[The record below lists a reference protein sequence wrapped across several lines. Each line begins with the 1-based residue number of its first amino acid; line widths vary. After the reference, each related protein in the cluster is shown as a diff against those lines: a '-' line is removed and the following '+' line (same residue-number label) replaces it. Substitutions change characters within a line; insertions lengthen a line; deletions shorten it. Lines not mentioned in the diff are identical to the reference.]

1 MSDYWLRRAIED
13 EKRAHRNAQATNAE
27 LKALY
32 QRQYKRI
39 YAQMERLYGQVDWGD
54 GEMIT
59 RTQLWEY
66 SRWKDLEKELRQ
78 FATETPRIGVDKIT
92 DCLDRVFRET
102 IGVDVGHFGADQQS
116 MFRVGTDPRAII
128 NTAWSGESFSARLW
142 KNTGVIAERIRSDM
156 EDMLVSGR
164 GMSDIKKRLMEDFS
178 VSYNDAARL
187 VDTETSYVMNNAAV
201 QRYRSAGLRKVRW
214 CIAPEDGRE
223 CEICKSRANKV
234 WHIDTAPTMPAHPRC
249 RCVWQGVV
257 ELPGEY
263 VPCDGEGETAEEAK
277 KYEAPKTVK
286 PLGIAPETLQNQ
298 PESGIIKTEQQTAFK
313 RILDAA
319 GREKYRYL
327 QTDTIQQMSSAQEIA
342 EHFRYTDK
350 WGDECSPIDES
361 FSRLK
366 LDVQKEAAEGIEWA
380 RQTYGLKELPNTIR
394 AGKLKT
400 GTMGTYRESE
410 RILTVRTGLKA
421 EEAFATTVHEMTH
434 YADQAYGHI
443 APGIV
448 AEARKNLK
456 FTERSP
462 EYKYQKR
469 EIVGMFNV
477 KDADDPH
484 ELVAYSL
491 ERYATNKG
499 NDLAREISRIWLERI
514 GAI

>member
-32 QRQYKRI
+32 QRQYKRV

-66 SRWKDLEKELRQ
+66 SRWKDLESELRQ

-92 DCLDRVFRET
+92 GCLDRVFKET
-102 IGVDVGHFGADQQS
+102 IGADVSRYTGENAG
-116 MFRVGTDPRAII
+116 MFRVGTDPTAVI
-128 NTAWSGESFSARLW
+128 NTAWSGECFSARLW

-263 VPCDGEGETAEEAK
+263 VPCDGEGETAEEA
-277 KYEAPKTVK
+277 AR
-286 PLGIAPETLQNQ
+286 AWQ
-298 PESGIIKTEQQTAFK
+298 PD
-313 RILDAA
+313 R
-319 GREKYRYL
+319 
-327 QTDTIQQMSSAQEIA
+327 
-342 EHFRYTDK
+342 
-350 WGDECSPIDES
+350 
-361 FSRLK
+361 
-366 LDVQKEAAEGIEWA
+366 
-380 RQTYGLKELPNTIR
+380 
-394 AGKLKT
+394 
-400 GTMGTYRESE
+400 
-410 RILTVRTGLKA
+410 
-421 EEAFATTVHEMTH
+421 
-434 YADQAYGHI
+434 
-443 APGIV
+443 
-448 AEARKNLK
+448 
-456 FTERSP
+456 
-462 EYKYQKR
+462 
-469 EIVGMFNV
+469 
-477 KDADDPH
+477 
-484 ELVAYSL
+484 
-491 ERYATNKG
+491 
-499 NDLAREISRIWLERI
+499 
-514 GAI
+514 

>member
-116 MFRVGTDPRAII
+116 MFRVGTDPTAVI
-128 NTAWSGESFSARLW
+128 NTAWSGECFSARLW

-201 QRYRSAGLRKVRW
+201 QRYRSVGLRKVRW

-257 ELPGEY
+257 ELPGEV
-263 VPCDGEGETAEEAK
+263 VPCDGEGETAEEAAK
-277 KYEAPKTVK
+277 AAQIRQIEDKQPKTVVN
-286 PLGIAPETLQNQ
+286 APETWYNRTIAGN
-298 PESGIIKTEQQTAFK
+298 PEKERSYASALIRAKAESKIKGTLEKPKLPEYYNSIGFDADHVHGDRGRDISREEAMEYMREAIVQIVRNDGRYVNYYSEKGAAYVKPGKKAIRTAVRASDYK
-313 RILDAA
+313 
-319 GREKYRYL
+319 
-327 QTDTIQQMSSAQEIA
+327 
-342 EHFRYTDK
+342 
-350 WGDECSPIDES
+350 P
-361 FSRLK
+361 
-366 LDVQKEAAEGIEWA
+366 DVQKMMDVM
-380 RQTYGLKELPNTIR
+380 LKMK
-394 AGKLKT
+394 GK
-400 GTMGTYRESE
+400 
-410 RILTVRTGLKA
+410 
-421 EEAFATTVHEMTH
+421 
-434 YADQAYGHI
+434 
-443 APGIV
+443 
-448 AEARKNLK
+448 
-456 FTERSP
+456 
-462 EYKYQKR
+462 
-469 EIVGMFNV
+469 
-477 KDADDPH
+477 
-484 ELVAYSL
+484 
-491 ERYATNKG
+491 
-499 NDLAREISRIWLERI
+499 
-514 GAI
+514 

>member
-32 QRQYKRI
+32 QRQYRRI

-102 IGVDVGHFGADQQS
+102 IGADVSRYTGENAG
-116 MFRVGTDPRAII
+116 MFRVGTDPTAVI
-128 NTAWSGESFSARLW
+128 NTAWSGECFSARLW

-257 ELPGEY
+257 ELPGEV
-263 VPCDGEGETAEEAK
+263 VPCDGEGETAEEAAK
-277 KYEAPKTVK
+277 AAQIRQIEAKQPKTVVN
-286 PLGIAPETLQNQ
+286 APETWYNRTIAGN
-298 PESGIIKTEQQTAFK
+298 PEKERSYASALIRAKAESKIKGTLEKPKLPEYYNSIGFDADHVHGDRGRDITREEAMEYMREAIVQIVRNDGRYVNYYSEKGAAYVKPGKKAIRTAVRASDYK
-313 RILDAA
+313 
-319 GREKYRYL
+319 
-327 QTDTIQQMSSAQEIA
+327 
-342 EHFRYTDK
+342 
-350 WGDECSPIDES
+350 P
-361 FSRLK
+361 
-366 LDVQKEAAEGIEWA
+366 DVQKMMDVM
-380 RQTYGLKELPNTIR
+380 LKMK
-394 AGKLKT
+394 GK
-400 GTMGTYRESE
+400 
-410 RILTVRTGLKA
+410 
-421 EEAFATTVHEMTH
+421 
-434 YADQAYGHI
+434 
-443 APGIV
+443 
-448 AEARKNLK
+448 
-456 FTERSP
+456 
-462 EYKYQKR
+462 
-469 EIVGMFNV
+469 
-477 KDADDPH
+477 
-484 ELVAYSL
+484 
-491 ERYATNKG
+491 
-499 NDLAREISRIWLERI
+499 
-514 GAI
+514 

>member
-32 QRQYKRI
+32 QRQYRRI

-66 SRWKDLEKELRQ
+66 SRWKDLESELRQ

-92 DCLDRVFRET
+92 GCLDKVFRET
-102 IGVDVGHFGADQQS
+102 IGADVSRYTGENAG
-116 MFRVGTDPRAII
+116 MFRVGTDPTAVI
-128 NTAWSGESFSARLW
+128 NTAWSGECFSARLW

-201 QRYRSAGLRKVRW
+201 KRYRNAGLRKVRW

-257 ELPGEY
+257 ELPGEV
-263 VPCDGEGETAEEAK
+263 VPCDGEGETAEEAAK
-277 KYEAPKTVK
+277 AAQIRQIEAKQPKTVVN
-286 PLGIAPETLQNQ
+286 APETWYNRTIAGN
-298 PESGIIKTEQQTAFK
+298 PEKERSYASALIRAKAESKIKGTLEKPKLPEYYNSIGFDADHVHGDRGRDISREEAMEYMREAIVQIVRNDGRYVNYYSEKGAAYVKPGKKAIRTAVRASDYK
-313 RILDAA
+313 
-319 GREKYRYL
+319 
-327 QTDTIQQMSSAQEIA
+327 
-342 EHFRYTDK
+342 
-350 WGDECSPIDES
+350 P
-361 FSRLK
+361 
-366 LDVQKEAAEGIEWA
+366 DVQKMMDVM
-380 RQTYGLKELPNTIR
+380 LKMK
-394 AGKLKT
+394 GK
-400 GTMGTYRESE
+400 
-410 RILTVRTGLKA
+410 
-421 EEAFATTVHEMTH
+421 
-434 YADQAYGHI
+434 
-443 APGIV
+443 
-448 AEARKNLK
+448 
-456 FTERSP
+456 
-462 EYKYQKR
+462 
-469 EIVGMFNV
+469 
-477 KDADDPH
+477 
-484 ELVAYSL
+484 
-491 ERYATNKG
+491 
-499 NDLAREISRIWLERI
+499 
-514 GAI
+514 

>member
-32 QRQYKRI
+32 QRQYRRI

-92 DCLDRVFRET
+92 GCLDKVFRET
-102 IGVDVGHFGADQQS
+102 IGADVSRYTGENAG
-116 MFRVGTDPRAII
+116 MFRVGTDPTAVI
-128 NTAWSGESFSARLW
+128 NTAWSGECFSARLW

-263 VPCDGEGETAEEAK
+263 VPCDGEGETAEEAAK
-277 KYEAPKTVK
+277 AAQIRQIEAKQPKTVVN
-286 PLGIAPETLQNQ
+286 APETWYNRTIAGN
-298 PESGIIKTEQQTAFK
+298 PEKERSYASALIRAKAESKIKGTLVKPKLPEYYNSIGFDADHVHGDRGRDITREEAMEYMREAIVQIVRNDGRYVNYYSEKGAAYVKPGKKAIRTAVRASDYK
-313 RILDAA
+313 
-319 GREKYRYL
+319 
-327 QTDTIQQMSSAQEIA
+327 
-342 EHFRYTDK
+342 
-350 WGDECSPIDES
+350 P
-361 FSRLK
+361 
-366 LDVQKEAAEGIEWA
+366 DVQKMMDVI
-380 RQTYGLKELPNTIR
+380 LKMK
-394 AGKLKT
+394 GK
-400 GTMGTYRESE
+400 
-410 RILTVRTGLKA
+410 
-421 EEAFATTVHEMTH
+421 
-434 YADQAYGHI
+434 
-443 APGIV
+443 
-448 AEARKNLK
+448 
-456 FTERSP
+456 
-462 EYKYQKR
+462 
-469 EIVGMFNV
+469 
-477 KDADDPH
+477 
-484 ELVAYSL
+484 
-491 ERYATNKG
+491 
-499 NDLAREISRIWLERI
+499 
-514 GAI
+514 

>member
-1 MSDYWLRRAIED
+1 MSDYWLRRAIEN

-66 SRWKDLEKELRQ
+66 SRWKDLESELRQ

-92 DCLDRVFRET
+92 GCLDRVFRET
-102 IGVDVGHFGADQQS
+102 IGADVSRYTGENAG
-116 MFRVGTDPRAII
+116 MFRVGTDPTAVI
-128 NTAWSGESFSARLW
+128 NTAWSGECFSARLW

-178 VSYNDAARL
+178 VSYNDAARI

-263 VPCDGEGETAEEAK
+263 VPCDGEGETAEEAAK
-277 KYEAPKTVK
+277 AAQIRQIEAKQPKTVVN
-286 PLGIAPETLQNQ
+286 APETWYNRTIEGN
-298 PESGIIKTEQQTAFK
+298 PEKERSYASALIRAKAESKIKGTLVKPKLPEYYNSIGFDADHVHGDRGRDISREEAMEYMREAIVQIVRNDGRYVNYYSEKGAAYVKPGKKAIRTAVRASDYK
-313 RILDAA
+313 
-319 GREKYRYL
+319 
-327 QTDTIQQMSSAQEIA
+327 
-342 EHFRYTDK
+342 
-350 WGDECSPIDES
+350 P
-361 FSRLK
+361 
-366 LDVQKEAAEGIEWA
+366 DVQKMMDVM
-380 RQTYGLKELPNTIR
+380 LKMK
-394 AGKLKT
+394 GK
-400 GTMGTYRESE
+400 
-410 RILTVRTGLKA
+410 
-421 EEAFATTVHEMTH
+421 
-434 YADQAYGHI
+434 
-443 APGIV
+443 
-448 AEARKNLK
+448 
-456 FTERSP
+456 
-462 EYKYQKR
+462 
-469 EIVGMFNV
+469 
-477 KDADDPH
+477 
-484 ELVAYSL
+484 
-491 ERYATNKG
+491 
-499 NDLAREISRIWLERI
+499 
-514 GAI
+514 

>member
-32 QRQYKRI
+32 QRQYRRI

-66 SRWKDLEKELRQ
+66 SRWKDLESELRQ
-78 FATETPRIGVDKIT
+78 FATETPRIGGDKIT
-92 DCLDRVFRET
+92 GCLDKVFRET
-102 IGVDVGHFGADQQS
+102 IGADVSRYTGENAG
-116 MFRVGTDPRAII
+116 MFRVGTDPTAVI
-128 NTAWSGESFSARLW
+128 NTAWSGECFSARLW

-257 ELPGEY
+257 ELPGEV
-263 VPCDGEGETAEEAK
+263 VPCDGEGETAEEAAK
-277 KYEAPKTVK
+277 AAQIRQIEAKQPKTVVN
-286 PLGIAPETLQNQ
+286 APETWYNRTIAGN
-298 PESGIIKTEQQTAFK
+298 PEKERSYASALIRAKAESKIKGTLVKPKLPEYYNSIGFDADHVHGDRGRDISREEAMEYMREAIVQIVRNDGRYVNYYSEKGAAYVKPGKKAIRTAVRASDYK
-313 RILDAA
+313 
-319 GREKYRYL
+319 
-327 QTDTIQQMSSAQEIA
+327 
-342 EHFRYTDK
+342 
-350 WGDECSPIDES
+350 P
-361 FSRLK
+361 
-366 LDVQKEAAEGIEWA
+366 DVQKMMDVM
-380 RQTYGLKELPNTIR
+380 LKMK
-394 AGKLKT
+394 GK
-400 GTMGTYRESE
+400 
-410 RILTVRTGLKA
+410 
-421 EEAFATTVHEMTH
+421 
-434 YADQAYGHI
+434 
-443 APGIV
+443 
-448 AEARKNLK
+448 
-456 FTERSP
+456 
-462 EYKYQKR
+462 
-469 EIVGMFNV
+469 
-477 KDADDPH
+477 
-484 ELVAYSL
+484 
-491 ERYATNKG
+491 
-499 NDLAREISRIWLERI
+499 
-514 GAI
+514 

>member
-1 MSDYWLRRAIED
+1 VSDYWLRRAIED

-27 LKALY
+27 LKTLY
-32 QRQYKRI
+32 QRQYRRI

-102 IGVDVGHFGADQQS
+102 IGADVSRYTGENAG
-116 MFRVGTDPRAII
+116 MFRVGTDPTAVI
-128 NTAWSGESFSARLW
+128 NTAWSGECFSARLW

-263 VPCDGEGETAEEAK
+263 VPCDGEGETAEEAARALQARQVEK
-277 KYEAPKTVK
+277 ALKMQTVASAPQTWYNKNIEGNPEKEKRYAEALIKAKVESKIKGTLSK
-286 PLGIAPETLQNQ
+286 PEKPEYFENIGFDAEHVHE
-298 PESGIIKTEQQTAFK
+298 ESGRDISREEAMAYIEEALVCVKRGPYLNYYSENGGAYVIAKQKVIRTAF
-313 RILDAA
+313 R
-319 GREKYRYL
+319 
-327 QTDTIQQMSSAQEIA
+327 SADYKQ
-342 EHFRYTDK
+342 DV
-350 WGDECSPIDES
+350 
-361 FSRLK
+361 LK
-366 LDVQKEAAEGIEWA
+366 MMEVLHN
-380 RQTYGLKELPNTIR
+380 EL
-394 AGKLKT
+394 
-400 GTMGTYRESE
+400 
-410 RILTVRTGLKA
+410 
-421 EEAFATTVHEMTH
+421 
-434 YADQAYGHI
+434 
-443 APGIV
+443 
-448 AEARKNLK
+448 
-456 FTERSP
+456 
-462 EYKYQKR
+462 
-469 EIVGMFNV
+469 
-477 KDADDPH
+477 
-484 ELVAYSL
+484 
-491 ERYATNKG
+491 
-499 NDLAREISRIWLERI
+499 
-514 GAI
+514 

>member
-13 EKRAHRNAQATNAE
+13 EKRAHRNAQTTNAE

-32 QRQYKRI
+32 QRQYRRI

-66 SRWKDLEKELRQ
+66 SRWKDLESELRQ

-92 DCLDRVFRET
+92 GCLDRVFRET
-102 IGVDVGHFGADQQS
+102 IGADIS
-116 MFRVGTDPRAII
+116 RYTGENAGMFRVGTDPTAVI
-128 NTAWSGESFSARLW
+128 NTAWSGECFSARLW

-257 ELPGEY
+257 ELPGEV
-263 VPCDGEGETAEEAK
+263 VPCDGEGETAEEAAK
-277 KYEAPKTVK
+277 AAQIRQIEAKQPKTVVN
-286 PLGIAPETLQNQ
+286 APETWYNRTIAGN
-298 PESGIIKTEQQTAFK
+298 PEKERSYASALIRAKAESKIKGTLEKPKLPEYYNSIGFDADHVHGDRGRDISREEAMEYMREAIVQIVRNDGRYVNYYSEKGAAYVKPGKKAIRTAVRASDYK
-313 RILDAA
+313 
-319 GREKYRYL
+319 
-327 QTDTIQQMSSAQEIA
+327 
-342 EHFRYTDK
+342 
-350 WGDECSPIDES
+350 P
-361 FSRLK
+361 
-366 LDVQKEAAEGIEWA
+366 DVQKMMDVM
-380 RQTYGLKELPNTIR
+380 LKMK
-394 AGKLKT
+394 GK
-400 GTMGTYRESE
+400 
-410 RILTVRTGLKA
+410 
-421 EEAFATTVHEMTH
+421 
-434 YADQAYGHI
+434 
-443 APGIV
+443 
-448 AEARKNLK
+448 
-456 FTERSP
+456 
-462 EYKYQKR
+462 
-469 EIVGMFNV
+469 
-477 KDADDPH
+477 
-484 ELVAYSL
+484 
-491 ERYATNKG
+491 
-499 NDLAREISRIWLERI
+499 
-514 GAI
+514 

>member
-66 SRWKDLEKELRQ
+66 SRWKDLESELRQ

-92 DCLDRVFRET
+92 GCLDRVFRET
-102 IGVDVGHFGADQQS
+102 IGADVSRYTGENAG
-116 MFRVGTDPRAII
+116 MFRVGTDPTAVI
-128 NTAWSGESFSARLW
+128 NTAWSGECFSARLW

-223 CEICKSRANKV
+223 CEICKNRANKV

-263 VPCDGEGETAEEAK
+263 VPCDGEGETAEEAAK
-277 KYEAPKTVK
+277 AAQIRQIEAKQPKTVVN
-286 PLGIAPETLQNQ
+286 APETWYNRTIAGN
-298 PESGIIKTEQQTAFK
+298 PEKERSYASALIRAKAESKIKGTLVKPKLPEYYNSIGFDADHVHGERGRDISREEAMEYMREAIVQIVRNDGRYVNYYSEKGAAYVKPGKKAIRTAVRASDYK
-313 RILDAA
+313 
-319 GREKYRYL
+319 
-327 QTDTIQQMSSAQEIA
+327 
-342 EHFRYTDK
+342 
-350 WGDECSPIDES
+350 P
-361 FSRLK
+361 
-366 LDVQKEAAEGIEWA
+366 DVQKMMDVM
-380 RQTYGLKELPNTIR
+380 LKMK
-394 AGKLKT
+394 GK
-400 GTMGTYRESE
+400 
-410 RILTVRTGLKA
+410 
-421 EEAFATTVHEMTH
+421 
-434 YADQAYGHI
+434 
-443 APGIV
+443 
-448 AEARKNLK
+448 
-456 FTERSP
+456 
-462 EYKYQKR
+462 
-469 EIVGMFNV
+469 
-477 KDADDPH
+477 
-484 ELVAYSL
+484 
-491 ERYATNKG
+491 
-499 NDLAREISRIWLERI
+499 
-514 GAI
+514 

>member
-39 YAQMERLYGQVDWGD
+39 YAQMERLYGQVDWGE

-116 MFRVGTDPRAII
+116 MFRVGTDPTAII
-128 NTAWSGESFSARLW
+128 NTAWSGECFSARLW

-164 GMSDIKKRLMEDFS
+164 GMSDVKKQLMQDFS

-201 QRYRSAGLRKVRW
+201 QRYRNAGLRKVRW

-223 CEICKSRANKV
+223 CEICKSQANKV

-263 VPCDGEGETAEEAK
+263 VPCDGEGETAEEAAK
-277 KYEAPKTVK
+277 AAQIRQIEAKQPKTVVN
-286 PLGIAPETLQNQ
+286 APETWYNRTIAGN
-298 PESGIIKTEQQTAFK
+298 PEKERSYASALIRAKAESKIKGTLEKPKLPEYYNSIGFDADHVHGDRGRDISREEAMEYMREAIVQIVRNDGRYVNYYSEKGAAYVKPGKKAIRTAVRASDYK
-313 RILDAA
+313 
-319 GREKYRYL
+319 
-327 QTDTIQQMSSAQEIA
+327 
-342 EHFRYTDK
+342 
-350 WGDECSPIDES
+350 P
-361 FSRLK
+361 
-366 LDVQKEAAEGIEWA
+366 DVQKMMDVM
-380 RQTYGLKELPNTIR
+380 LKMK
-394 AGKLKT
+394 GK
-400 GTMGTYRESE
+400 
-410 RILTVRTGLKA
+410 
-421 EEAFATTVHEMTH
+421 
-434 YADQAYGHI
+434 
-443 APGIV
+443 
-448 AEARKNLK
+448 
-456 FTERSP
+456 
-462 EYKYQKR
+462 
-469 EIVGMFNV
+469 
-477 KDADDPH
+477 
-484 ELVAYSL
+484 
-491 ERYATNKG
+491 
-499 NDLAREISRIWLERI
+499 
-514 GAI
+514 

>member
-32 QRQYKRI
+32 QRQYRRI

-66 SRWKDLEKELRQ
+66 SRWKDLESELRQ

-116 MFRVGTDPRAII
+116 MFRVGTDPTAVI
-128 NTAWSGESFSARLW
+128 NTAWSGECFSARLW

-263 VPCDGEGETAEEAK
+263 VPCDGEGETAEEAAK
-277 KYEAPKTVK
+277 AAQIRQIEAKQPKTVVN
-286 PLGIAPETLQNQ
+286 APETWYNRTIAGN
-298 PESGIIKTEQQTAFK
+298 PEKERSYASALIRAKAESKIKGTLEKPKLPEYYNSIGFDADHVHGDRGRDISREEAMEYMREAIVQIVRNDGRYVNYYSEKGAAYVKPGKKAIRTAVRASDYK
-313 RILDAA
+313 
-319 GREKYRYL
+319 
-327 QTDTIQQMSSAQEIA
+327 
-342 EHFRYTDK
+342 
-350 WGDECSPIDES
+350 P
-361 FSRLK
+361 
-366 LDVQKEAAEGIEWA
+366 DVQKMMDVM
-380 RQTYGLKELPNTIR
+380 LKMK
-394 AGKLKT
+394 GK
-400 GTMGTYRESE
+400 
-410 RILTVRTGLKA
+410 
-421 EEAFATTVHEMTH
+421 
-434 YADQAYGHI
+434 
-443 APGIV
+443 
-448 AEARKNLK
+448 
-456 FTERSP
+456 
-462 EYKYQKR
+462 
-469 EIVGMFNV
+469 
-477 KDADDPH
+477 
-484 ELVAYSL
+484 
-491 ERYATNKG
+491 
-499 NDLAREISRIWLERI
+499 
-514 GAI
+514 

>member
-27 LKALY
+27 MKALY
-32 QRQYKRI
+32 QRQYRRI

-92 DCLDRVFRET
+92 GCLDKVFRET
-102 IGVDVGHFGADQQS
+102 IGADVSRYTGENAG
-116 MFRVGTDPRAII
+116 MFRVGTDPTAVI
-128 NTAWSGESFSARLW
+128 NTAWSGECFSARLW

-164 GMSDIKKRLMEDFS
+164 GMSDIKKRLIEDFS
-178 VSYNDAARL
+178 VSYNDAARI

-263 VPCDGEGETAEEAK
+263 VPCDGEGETAEEAAK
-277 KYEAPKTVK
+277 AAQIRQIEAKQPKTVVN
-286 PLGIAPETLQNQ
+286 APETWYNRTIAGN
-298 PESGIIKTEQQTAFK
+298 PEKERSYASALIRAKAESKIKGTLVKPKLPEYYNSIGFDADHVHGDRGRDISREEAMEYMREAIVQIVRNDGRYVNYYSEKGAAYVKPGKKAIRTAVRASDYK
-313 RILDAA
+313 
-319 GREKYRYL
+319 
-327 QTDTIQQMSSAQEIA
+327 
-342 EHFRYTDK
+342 
-350 WGDECSPIDES
+350 P
-361 FSRLK
+361 
-366 LDVQKEAAEGIEWA
+366 DVQKMMDVM
-380 RQTYGLKELPNTIR
+380 LKMK
-394 AGKLKT
+394 GK
-400 GTMGTYRESE
+400 
-410 RILTVRTGLKA
+410 
-421 EEAFATTVHEMTH
+421 
-434 YADQAYGHI
+434 
-443 APGIV
+443 
-448 AEARKNLK
+448 
-456 FTERSP
+456 
-462 EYKYQKR
+462 
-469 EIVGMFNV
+469 
-477 KDADDPH
+477 
-484 ELVAYSL
+484 
-491 ERYATNKG
+491 
-499 NDLAREISRIWLERI
+499 
-514 GAI
+514 

>member
-92 DCLDRVFRET
+92 GCLDRVFRET
-102 IGVDVGHFGADQQS
+102 IGADVSRYTGENAG
-116 MFRVGTDPRAII
+116 MFRVGTDPTAVI
-128 NTAWSGESFSARLW
+128 NTAWSGECFSARLW

-201 QRYRSAGLRKVRW
+201 QRYRNAGLRKVRW

-257 ELPGEY
+257 ELPGEV
-263 VPCDGEGETAEEAK
+263 VPCDGEGETAEEAAK
-277 KYEAPKTVK
+277 AAQIRQIEAKQPKTVVN
-286 PLGIAPETLQNQ
+286 APETWYNRTIAGN
-298 PESGIIKTEQQTAFK
+298 PEKERSYASALIRAKAESKIKGTLEKPKLPEYYNSIGFDADHVHGDRGRDISREEAMEYMREAIVQIVRNDGRYVNYYSEKGAAYVKPGKKAIRTAVRASDYK
-313 RILDAA
+313 
-319 GREKYRYL
+319 
-327 QTDTIQQMSSAQEIA
+327 
-342 EHFRYTDK
+342 
-350 WGDECSPIDES
+350 P
-361 FSRLK
+361 
-366 LDVQKEAAEGIEWA
+366 DVQKMMDVM
-380 RQTYGLKELPNTIR
+380 LKMK
-394 AGKLKT
+394 GK
-400 GTMGTYRESE
+400 
-410 RILTVRTGLKA
+410 
-421 EEAFATTVHEMTH
+421 
-434 YADQAYGHI
+434 
-443 APGIV
+443 
-448 AEARKNLK
+448 
-456 FTERSP
+456 
-462 EYKYQKR
+462 
-469 EIVGMFNV
+469 
-477 KDADDPH
+477 
-484 ELVAYSL
+484 
-491 ERYATNKG
+491 
-499 NDLAREISRIWLERI
+499 
-514 GAI
+514 

>member
-32 QRQYKRI
+32 QRQYRRI

-92 DCLDRVFRET
+92 GCLDRVFRET
-102 IGVDVGHFGADQQS
+102 IGADVSRYTGENAG
-116 MFRVGTDPRAII
+116 MFRVGTDPTAVI
-128 NTAWSGESFSARLW
+128 NTAWSGECFSARLW

-178 VSYNDAARL
+178 VSYNDAARI

-263 VPCDGEGETAEEAK
+263 VPCDGEGETAEEAAK
-277 KYEAPKTVK
+277 AAQIRQIEAKQPKTVVN
-286 PLGIAPETLQNQ
+286 APETWYNRTIAGN
-298 PESGIIKTEQQTAFK
+298 PEKERSYASALIRAKAESKIKGTLEKPKLPEYYNSIGFDADHVHGDRGRDISREEAMEYMREAIVQIVRNDGRYVNYYSEKGAAYVKPGKKAIRTAVRASDYK
-313 RILDAA
+313 
-319 GREKYRYL
+319 
-327 QTDTIQQMSSAQEIA
+327 
-342 EHFRYTDK
+342 
-350 WGDECSPIDES
+350 P
-361 FSRLK
+361 
-366 LDVQKEAAEGIEWA
+366 DVQKMMDVM
-380 RQTYGLKELPNTIR
+380 LKMK
-394 AGKLKT
+394 GK
-400 GTMGTYRESE
+400 
-410 RILTVRTGLKA
+410 
-421 EEAFATTVHEMTH
+421 
-434 YADQAYGHI
+434 
-443 APGIV
+443 
-448 AEARKNLK
+448 
-456 FTERSP
+456 
-462 EYKYQKR
+462 
-469 EIVGMFNV
+469 
-477 KDADDPH
+477 
-484 ELVAYSL
+484 
-491 ERYATNKG
+491 
-499 NDLAREISRIWLERI
+499 
-514 GAI
+514 